1 MRISRAPVPFLL
13 LPILVASCSGGGSGS
28 GSPAPRDNNVITLAE
43 IEATDATT
51 AYQIVQ
57 QLRPRWM
64 IRNRGQRTFNESGA
78 DYAKVIVDDMPPR
91 EFDFLREL
99 RRDTLQ
105 EIRYLDPREATLLYG
120 TGYNEGVIK
129 VTTKR

>member
-1 MRISRAPVPFLL
+1 MRISRTPVPFLL
-13 LPILVASCSGGGSGS
+13 LSILVASCSGGGSGS
-28 GSPAPRDNNVITLAE
+28 DSPAPRDYNVITLAE
-43 IEATDATT
+43 IEATEAAT

-64 IRNRGQRTFNESGA
+64 IRNRGQRSFAESGA
-78 DYAKVIVDDMPPR
+78 DYAQVVVDDMPPR

-105 EIRYLDPREATLLYG
+105 EIRFLDAREATLLYG
-120 TGYNEGVIK
+120 TGYNAGVIK